1 MAAPFS
7 EGNGMIDF
15 LLLLGIF
22 ITTALLI
29 RVERSGDHKIFERR
43 SFFNKSAWLP
53 MMLIS
58 NKNLRQ
64 AGVYINSDMI
74 AVFCLK
80 GASTFTAFIA
90 LQLIPYKL
98 GNSWVVSICVL
109 AFFLPDIWFYI
120 KRNARQAAISNS
132 LEFFLRVV
140 LVYMKAG
147 FNFERAFILA
157 VNHGLSKKHP
167 LSIEL
172 RLFVY
177 ELEAGLARDE
187 AFKALYYRTGVKGI
201 KRLANLMSIGVELGT
216 SLTQAVEAQLQ
227 TFNLQRAALLAKKVN
242 KKALHTTFPI
252 ILISFPMF
260 LVLVFF
266 PAALQVLTVL
276 KLLVSNL

>member
-1 MAAPFS
+1 
-7 EGNGMIDF
+7 MIDIF
-15 LLLLGIF
+15 LLLGVVV
-22 ITTALLI
+22 TTALLI
-29 RVERSGDHKIFERR
+29 RVEKSGENKLFER
-43 SFFNKSAWLP
+43 KSPLKKTSWLP

-58 NKNLRQ
+58 NKHLRQ
-64 AGVYINSDMI
+64 AGVFINSDII

-80 GASTFTAFIA
+80 GASTFTMFIA
-90 LQLIPYKL
+90 LQLVPYDL
-98 GNSWVVSICVL
+98 NNTWVLISCSV
-109 AFFLPDIWFYI
+109 AFFLPDLWFYI
-120 KRNARQAAISNS
+120 KRSNRQAAIDNS
-132 LEFFLRVV
+132 LEFFLRVL
-140 LVYMKAG
+140 LVYMRAG

-167 LSIEL
+167 LSMEL

-177 ELEAGLARDE
+177 ELEAGLPRED
-187 AFKALYYRTGVKGI
+187 AFKALYLRTGVKGI
-201 KRLANLMSIGVELGT
+201 KRLASLMSIGVELGT

-227 TFNLQRAALLAKKVN
+227 TFKLQRAAILAKKVN

>member
-1 MAAPFS
+1 
-7 EGNGMIDF
+7 MIDF
-15 LLLLGIF
+15 LLLVGIF
-22 ITTALLI
+22 VTSALLI
-29 RVERSGDHKIFERR
+29 RVERSDDHKIFERK
-43 SFFNKSAWLP
+43 SFFKKSTWLP

-58 NKNLRQ
+58 NKHLRQ
-64 AGVYINSDMI
+64 AGVYINSDMV

-80 GASTFTAFIA
+80 GAATFTAFIA
-90 LQLIPYKL
+90 LQLVPYEFS
-98 GNSWVVSICVL
+98 NTWTVCICGL
-109 AFFLPDIWFYI
+109 AFFLPDVWFYI
-120 KRNARQAAISNS
+120 KRNARQTAISNS
-132 LEFFLRVV
+132 LEFFLRVL
-140 LVYMKAG
+140 LVYLKAG

-172 RLFVY
+172 RLFVH

-201 KRLANLMSIGVELGT
+201 RRLANLMSIGVELGT
-216 SLTQAVEAQLQ
+216 SLTEAVEAQLQ
-227 TFNLQRAALLAKKVN
+227 TFNLQRAAMLAKKVN